1 MAVAESA
8 AANASMNRM
17 FRHKP
22 SKPSPL
28 AIKAQQ
34 EREALAATTDP
45 LSRISADETSNP
57 FNTESEG
64 LYPTAAD
71 SSRANAPSGEWGVAL
86 GSPDEEDTFADS
98 QAAVLDSGLYHGAKS
113 SYSEDP
119 YIEKKAQT
127 KSGMYSQDP
136 YALYHEQEEEKEEE
150 VEDADRYHNAAES
163 MGLGS
168 ASKNKKRDVG
178 KWV

>member
-8 AANASMNRM
+8 AANASVDRM

-34 EREALAATTDP
+34 ERDAQNAKGGGEP
-45 LSRISADETSNP
+45 LTRIPLDETANP

-64 LYPTAAD
+64 LYPAAD
-71 SSRANAPSGEWGVAL
+71 DSRAVNVTSGEWGVAL
-86 GSPDEEDTFADS
+86 RSPDEEDTFADS
-98 QAAVLDSGLYHGAKS
+98 QAAVLDGSDRRERS
-113 SYSEDP
+113 NYSEDP
-119 YIEKKAQT
+119 YLRKKTQT
-127 KSGMYSQDP
+127 TSGLYSQDP
-136 YALYHEQEEEKEEE
+136 YALYHEEEEEDE
-150 VEDADRYHNAAES
+150 EDADRYHDAAES
-163 MGLGS
+163 MGLGT
-168 ASKNKKRDVG
+168 AGKDKKRYIN